1 MNYMEQI
8 AEMLGVKFYEDFRI
22 KSINEMIF
30 EKKYFLT
37 EYGLFSTDSTVPIS
51 TILNDILN
59 GQYEIVKLPQPILTE
74 EEKEYLSYVIKPFR
88 NKVNY
93 ICKRISSNG
102 FYGNRY
108 SEYIEI
114 KVNDNHSIYFPH
126 FAINSMYKGMIL
138 DRVYSLEELGL

>member
-8 AEMLGVKFYEDFRI
+8 AEMLGIKLYEDFRI

-30 EKKYFLT
+30 EKEYFLT

-59 GQYEIVKLPQPILTE
+59 GQYEIVKLPQPIL
-74 EEKEYLSYVIKPFR
+74 KKKKKKKKKNVIKPFR

-102 FYGNRY
+102 FCGNRY

-114 KVNDNHSIYFPH
+114 KVNDNHSICFPH
-126 FAINSMYKGMIL
+126 FAINSMYKGMIM

>member
-8 AEMLGVKFYEDFRI
+8 AEMLGVKLYEDFRI
-22 KSINEMIF
+22 KAINDMIF
-30 EKKYFLT
+30 EKKFFLT
-37 EYGLFSTDSTVPIS
+37 EYGLFSEDSTVPIS

-59 GQYEIVKLPQPILTE
+59 GQYKIVKLPKPLLTE

-93 ICKRISSNG
+93 ICKCISSDYV
-102 FYGNRY
+102 YGIVD

-114 KVNDNHSIYFPH
+114 KVGGNHSIYFPH

>member
-8 AEMLGVKFYEDFRI
+8 AEMLGIKLYEDFRI

-59 GQYEIVKLPQPILTE
+59 GQYKIVKLPLALTK
-74 EEKEYLSYVIKPFR
+74 EEKDYLSEVVKPFR
-88 NKVNY
+88 DK
-93 ICKRISSNG
+93 I
-102 FYGNRY
+102 
-108 SEYIEI
+108 EYI
-114 KVNDNHSIYFPH
+114 KRLTSDSWDSIQMITDKGVTAVLF
-126 FAINSMYKGMIL
+126 FETDTRYKNMEP
-138 DRVYSLEELGL
+138 DRKYTLAELGL

>member
-8 AEMLGVKFYEDFRI
+8 AEMLGVKLYEDFRI

-59 GQYEIVKLPQPILTE
+59 GQYKIVKLPFALTK
-74 EEKEYLSYVIKPFR
+74 EEKDYLSEVIKPFR
-88 NKVNY
+88 DK
-93 ICKRISSNG
+93 I
-102 FYGNRY
+102 
-108 SEYIEI
+108 EYI
-114 KVNDNHSIYFPH
+114 KRLTFDTYDSIQVITEKGLTAVLF
-126 FAINSMYKGMIL
+126 FETDTRYKNMEP
-138 DRVYSLEELGL
+138 DREYTLAELGL